1 LTLHEGQPQELKM
14 ATLLTQGTLFLSGA
28 FLLFLLLLIFLY
40 NGLVQARARTLE
52 AWGGIQVQLKRR
64 ADLVPNLVA
73 AVKGYAAHER
83 QVLDE
88 VAQTRAEA
96 AAALGPAAAGRT
108 HQALNA
114 ALGRLLAVAEHYPD
128 LKASDN
134 FLELQQELADVEEK
148 IAYARRFY
156 NQKAQEYNIR
166 IQSVPAL
173 MVAWLCRF
181 KPAEYFQAEAT
192 DRQTIQVGSR
202 P

>member
-1 LTLHEGQPQELKM
+1 M
-14 ATLLTQGTLFLSGA
+14 ATLLTKGTLFLSGA
-28 FLLFLLLLIFLY
+28 LLLSVLLLIVLY
-40 NGLVQARARTLE
+40 NGLVQTRARTLE
-52 AWGGIQVQLKRR
+52 AWAGIEVQFKRR
-64 ADLVPNLVA
+64 SDLVPNLVS
-73 AVKGYAAHER
+73 AVKGYVAHESK
-83 QVLDE
+83 VLDE

-96 AAALGPAAAGRT
+96 TAALSPAAAGRT
-108 HQALNA
+108 HQALNV
-114 ALGRLLAVAEHYPD
+114 ALGRLLAIAENYPN

-156 NQKAQEYNIR
+156 NQTAQEYNIR

-173 MVAWLCRF
+173 FVAWLCRF

-192 DRQTIQVGSR
+192 DRQTIQVSSR

>member
-1 LTLHEGQPQELKM
+1 LTHHEGQPQELKI
-14 ATLLTQGTLFLSGA
+14 ATLLTKRTLFLSGA
-28 FLLFLLLLIFLY
+28 LLLSVLLLIVLY
-40 NGLVQARARTLE
+40 NGLVQTRAMTLE
-52 AWGGIQVQLKRR
+52 AWAGIEVQLKRR
-64 ADLVPNLVA
+64 ADLVPNLVS
-73 AVKGYAAHER
+73 AVKGYVAHES

-96 AAALGPAAAGRT
+96 AAALGPAAAAQT
-108 HQALNA
+108 HQAINA
-114 ALGRLLAVAEHYPD
+114 ALGRLLAVAENYPN

-156 NQKAQEYNIR
+156 NQNAQEYNIR

-173 MVAWLCRF
+173 IVAWLCRF

-192 DRQTIQVGSR
+192 DRQTIQVSSSS
-202 P
+202 